1 MRKKTK
7 EKKKH
12 KKNYSYVTKLSI
24 FPGEKKRMSIKVGLD
39 ALNIQDSQHL
49 KNSLNNCDDPLRA
62 ISDFQEENSIL
73 LPTLKSALNL
83 LDLHNVK
90 RIDFHMSI
98 ADELKENLL
107 KRVDELSSSIHS
119 TSTSKDQQ
127 SVDLKKLEELLEK
140 SFPLI
145 K

>member
-1 MRKKTK
+1 MAT
-7 EKKKH
+7 
-12 KKNYSYVTKLSI
+12 
-24 FPGEKKRMSIKVGLD
+24 IKVGLD

-49 KNSLNNCDDPLRA
+49 KNALISCDDPLKA

-90 RIDFHMSI
+90 RLDFHVSI
-98 ADELKENLL
+98 ADELKENLV
-107 KRVDELSSSIHS
+107 KRVEELTASINS
-119 TSTSKDQQ
+119 TSTPKDQHNE
-127 SVDLKKLEELLEK
+127 DLKKLEELLEK

-145 K
+145 KYYILTFNKKSAKKIK